1 MTDRKRVSL
10 MVAPE
15 TKEEWQSAVE
25 ESTEYSSLSGLIRRS
40 VTNELSPSGEV
51 SSAAASLSEAT
62 DGSLEELA
70 DTLNRVESKVE
81 DIDSRVS
88 SIEGSAAKSDSALTK
103 NKIFTALN
111 RSDEAKSAER
121 LADEIGFPEEKV
133 AEQLESLEANTGLLE
148 SVESDADGSTRYYTE
163 TN

>member
-1 MTDRKRVSL
+1 MPERKRVSL

-40 VTNELSPSGEV
+40 VTKELSEESPGSAAPSGVE
-51 SSAAASLSEAT
+51 SGAIE
-62 DGSLEELA
+62 GLA

-111 RSDEAKSAER
+111 RSEEAKTAER
-121 LADEIGFPEEKV
+121 LAGEIGFPEEKV

-148 SVESDADGSTRYYTE
+148 SVESEADGAVRYYTE

>member
-1 MTDRKRVSL
+1 MPERKRVSL

-15 TKEEWQSAVE
+15 TKEEWQGAVE

-40 VTNELSPSGEV
+40 VTKELSEESPESAAPSGVE
-51 SSAAASLSEAT
+51 SGAIE
-62 DGSLEELA
+62 GLA

-111 RSDEAKSAER
+111 RSEEAKTAER
-121 LADEIGFPEEKV
+121 IAGEIGFSEEKV

-148 SVESDADGSTRYYTE
+148 MVESEADGAVRYYTE
-163 TN
+163 TD

>member
-1 MTDRKRVSL
+1 

-40 VTNELSPSGEV
+40 VTNELSPSGEDR
-51 SSAAASLSEAT
+51 AAPQVTTE
-62 DGSLEELA
+62 GSLEGVT
-70 DTLNRVESKVE
+70 DTLERIESKIE

-148 SVESDADGSTRYYTE
+148 SVAPDGDGPADAVRYYTE
-163 TN
+163 TE